1 MISHKYSLYPT
12 NKNSAM
18 NRKSFIDN
26 FDRKLRSWDKDIA
39 KLEKKAER
47 ITRTLRQRIDE
58 LKQRRTT
65 AAAKTTDLLHSSEEA
80 WAEVRYGAEQA
91 LCDFKKAFRKAKAKF
106 GK

>member
-1 MISHKYSLYPT
+1 
-12 NKNSAM
+12 M
-18 NRKSFIDN
+18 NRKSYIDN

-47 ITRTLRQRIDE
+47 ISRSLHQRIDE
-58 LKQRRTT
+58 LKQRQAA

-91 LCDFKKAFRKAKAKF
+91 LIDIKKAFRKARAKF